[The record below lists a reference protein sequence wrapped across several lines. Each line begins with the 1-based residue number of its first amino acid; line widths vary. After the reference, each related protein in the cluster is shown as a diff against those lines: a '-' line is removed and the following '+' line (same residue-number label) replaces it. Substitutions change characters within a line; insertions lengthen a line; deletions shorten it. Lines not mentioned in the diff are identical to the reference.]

1 MSFGISVGDFITGAK
16 LAWDLY
22 HKCFLVAKDAPNEF
36 LELMREIGSLRGVL
50 KCIEDEINT
59 RRIDESRQLAIR
71 RTMDG
76 TTRTLRR
83 LEALV
88 LKYRKLWSSDGLH
101 FWRRIGWVRE
111 QQDIEGFRVRIMVYT
126 CTLNLCVSSVGE
138 SAINTIERDFQLA
151 LQQGRLNNP
160 DSALVPGFL
169 RDSRRASQ
177 ISRYT
182 DQYSLSQRD
191 GYDSPNTSPTTPDSP
206 RPPSVRPTS
215 PLGSVNST
223 TTDLIDFS
231 TDADQDSSAA
241 SVLDVLAR
249 ASDLLSNCP
258 DRGSI
263 LPPPV
268 MLDWDPPSLE
278 NLVSDSMNRR
288 FLTRAR
294 KGTEDRRIPTEDLLR
309 TGTWWVL
316 KSRNAV
322 RLLGGL
328 VPDASSTSSS
338 GPNSGLRQAYLDL
351 MKASW
356 ILYNY
361 LLSDPDN
368 TINMSDEDIRSFSTL
383 QDAIDQDFENFR
395 QADLSADGIEDNM
408 MLNDK
413 IWELK
418 QPREVAPDAR
428 ENNPL
433 LDPGRWLT
441 IEDNHSGGAELGN
454 KRVRVKTRDA
464 RYMLVLWTQEGQSEL
479 KITLCNQSGTLK
491 ISRDKQQVTPED
503 IRPFLMAD
511 EASNVPPAVDIEF
524 PEMETTIHFL
534 HICGKLCIVS
544 EPEIR
549 AAAPLTQNGTQG
561 ESVVCSRIAHGIA
574 LSIAAK
580 ILDFRKF
587 IEIPARYFD
596 AVQERNP
603 ISGNETEIYR
613 RALQRLELLHPNTK
627 KPISPDQVFHS
638 VDLRVYETTGE
649 EGWMT
654 TRRLVIS
661 SSARAA
667 QFWCTSYFLPLSGV
681 QVRSDGAQ
689 KLTVRWSDCGQ
700 RVSAADGSFNELI
713 SYVYNEEKPNRCLG
727 LGFGSVDDA
736 NNFEEVVSKL
746 TLREKYRWDSTQ
758 ESRYIYSIRNPT
770 DNAERFK
777 GLLIRHRGFEWR
789 VAVPRSK
796 GKSRNWESEAL
807 ENMEGAGYYFTGRF
821 LTSNFH
827 FCAGAPSL
835 YFYLF
840 FSPTKSSEV
849 PRDLDFEL
857 KDKGHRLRLLKAYY
871 TNYVSDHVGKY
882 LDLEP
887 GKQPKFSRCE
897 KKIDSVNLC
906 FGNIEDAQGF
916 LRHVADRWEL
926 KFARQIARVS
936 YKPTN
941 QRSFF
946 RVATS
951 SGFGPADLSLWKRGD
966 TQRLVIR
973 RSSPSSSAELYL
985 TAVLRMD
992 FDHDFEKMVIEK
1004 NVEIAKGELVDIATM
1019 EAVGGGTG
1027 SRGGVSVKAGQ
1038 TLTIEFATVRDM
1050 EALAEVLQPSLL

>member
-1 MSFGISVGDFITGAK
+1 MSFGLSVGDFITGAK

-138 SAINTIERDFQLA
+138 STINTIERDFQLA
-151 LQQGRLNNP
+151 LQQERLHNP
-160 DSALVPGFL
+160 DGALVSGFL

-231 TDADQDSSAA
+231 TDVDQDSSAA

-418 QPREVAPDAR
+418 QPREVAPDGR

-441 IEDNHSGGAELGN
+441 IEDNHAGGAELGN

-491 ISRDKQQVTPED
+491 ISRDITPED

-534 HICGKLCIVS
+534 HIC
-544 EPEIR
+544 
-549 AAAPLTQNGTQG
+549 
-561 ESVVCSRIAHGIA
+561 
-574 LSIAAK
+574 
-580 ILDFRKF
+580 DFRKF

-727 LGFGSVDDA
+727 LGFGSIDDA
-736 NNFEEVVSKL
+736 NSFEEVVSKL

-789 VAVPRSK
+789 Y
-796 GKSRNWESEAL
+796 SEV
-807 ENMEGAGYYFTGRF
+807 
-821 LTSNFH
+821 
-827 FCAGAPSL
+827 
-835 YFYLF
+835 FYL
-840 FSPTKSSEV
+840 

-906 FGNIEDAQGF
+906 FGTIEDAQGL
-916 LRHVADRWEL
+916 LRHIADRWEL

-1019 EAVGGGTG
+1019 EAVSGGTG